1 MTARIGLGLSL
12 LAWFLAFCVST
23 VWGAAGDPVPQLFV
37 AADRCLACHNGLVT
51 PSGQDVS
58 IGSNWRSSIMA
69 HSARDP
75 YWQASVRRETLMHPK
90 AAKDIQDEC
99 AACHMPMSR
108 YQSNARG
115 FKGQVFAHLPVPATG
130 TPPDLLAADGVSCTL
145 CHQIQA
151 EKLGTEESFTAG
163 FVVDTEDP
171 LDERALFG
179 PFDVDVGRT
188 EVMRS
193 AGRFVPTRGTHLQES
208 ALCGSCHTLYT
219 HTLGAG
225 GEVIGRLPEQV
236 PFLEWRHGAYAE
248 TRGCQS
254 CHMPQLD
261 HPMAITSVLG
271 QPREAF
277 SRHVFRGANFFMLNL
292 LNRFR
297 RELEVTAPPQDLLDT
312 LKDTSSFLQAEAARV
327 SIKEAGV
334 ENGILRVIVE
344 VSNLAG
350 HKVPTAYP
358 SRRMWLHFA
367 VRDGN
372 GRVVFES
379 GGLRT
384 DGSVAGNDNDADKE
398 RYERHY
404 TVIDD
409 ENQVQIYEAVMETPG
424 GRVTTGLLEAIRFV
438 KDNRL
443 LPDGF
448 DKHTAGPDIAVR
460 GEAARDPDFTGG
472 KDLIRYSVSL
482 AGTPGPLDLQVRVLF
497 QPIGFRWAQNLL
509 QQEAEEITRFAS
521 YYDSMSQES
530 GIVLAGDSK
539 TIPGP

>member
-1 MTARIGLGLSL
+1 MGLSL
-12 LAWFLAFCVST
+12 LAWFLAFSFST
-23 VWGAAGDPVPQLFV
+23 VWGATGDPVPQLFV

-58 IGSNWRSSIMA
+58 IGSNWQSSIMA

-75 YWQASVRRETLMHPK
+75 YWQASVRRETLMHPR

-108 YQSNARG
+108 YQLNARG
-115 FKGQVFAHLPVPATG
+115 FRGQVFAPLPVSAAR
-130 TPPDLLAADGVSCTL
+130 TPPDLLAMDGVSCTL

-193 AGRFVPTRGTHLQES
+193 AGRFVPTRATHLQES

-219 HTLGAG
+219 HTLGPG

-271 QPREAF
+271 QPREDF
-277 SRHVFRGANFFMLNL
+277 SRHVFRGGNFFMLDL
-292 LNRFR
+292 LNRYR
-297 RELEVTAPPQDLLDT
+297 AELEVTALPQNLLDT
-312 LKDTSSFLQAEAARV
+312 LTDTSSFLQAEAARV
-327 SIKEAGV
+327 SIKEAEA
-334 ENGILRVIVE
+334 ENGILRATVE

-367 VRDGN
+367 VRDGD

-379 GGLRT
+379 GGLRI
-384 DGSVAGNDNDADKE
+384 DGSVAGNDNDADE
-398 RYERHY
+398 QRYERHY

-409 ENQVQIYEAVMETPG
+409 EHQVQIYEAVMETPD

-460 GEAARDPDFTGG
+460 GMAQDDPDFTGG
-472 KDLIRYSVSL
+472 KDLVRYAVPL
-482 AGTPGPLDLQVRVLF
+482 AGASGTFSVEVRLLF
-497 QPIGFRWAQNLL
+497 QSIGFRWAQNLL
-509 QQEAEEITRFAS
+509 QQQAEEIDRFVS
-521 YYDSMSQES
+521 YYRGMSSES
-530 GIVLAGDSK
+530 SITLAKDSK
-539 TIPGP
+539 TIHAPSQ